1 MSTFSPQIIVE
12 RLTAARLASYLEAA
26 DGDVQA
32 AISLYDWGCQP
43 LSRRFHNPRTLAI
56 RDRFEPMWR
65 IECSAC
71 TSCNR
76 IAHHEPSLK

>member
-32 AISLYDWGCQP
+32 AISLYDWVPTIAAAFPQP
-43 LSRRFHNPRTLAI
+43 PNAGDPHG
-56 RDRFEPMWR
+56 FEPMWR